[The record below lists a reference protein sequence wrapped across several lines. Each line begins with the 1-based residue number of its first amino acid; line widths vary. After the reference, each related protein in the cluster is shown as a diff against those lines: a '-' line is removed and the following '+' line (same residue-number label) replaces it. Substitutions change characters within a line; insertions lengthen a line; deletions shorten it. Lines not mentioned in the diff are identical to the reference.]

1 MQVQEKKVVETQRA
15 SLGQYTRLTI
25 AFLVGLLVLSLYQ
38 HLKLYFNGV
47 LDSFL
52 NKSFFTL
59 LLHQLGFTALIALL
73 FAFPFSFLENLK
85 PQLGLKVIWT
95 SFITLLI
102 FEALLIEFFVTE
114 YYALNYFSLGTI
126 FTSIGGLYGFL
137 FVCITGLFL
146 FGICY
151 FTYKNTLPL
160 YKAIGKMY
168 PFTIVAFSLFIAIL
182 LSSKKPINENKVQ
195 HLGYNIILNYLDV
208 AEYKGDQEYPLAQLD
223 TIPLHIPNV
232 FKFKEEK
239 PNITF
244 IVVNGLG
251 SDFVGEKAVFKSF
264 APNINILANSGLTWK
279 NYFSNVAEPEIVI
292 PNLLGSLP
300 FGDKGFSYEEQAINR
315 NTLFSILKD
324 NGYVTHYNTTA
335 NLSLNR
341 LDKFLVEEH
350 IDHLLDKR
358 HFDMDPNL
366 KNRDGYSDEQ
376 LFVKWEEQQVETN
389 QPQLNIFYTS
399 STSFPYN
406 ISKKEKYEQQT
417 EILVNQLNV
426 TQKHR
431 RIIKKNKD
439 FFSSVSY
446 TDQVLYDFMEAQ
458 KKSGMYQNTIY
469 IITGSHNYKNVTDAD
484 PFSRYKV
491 PFIIYS
497 PLLKNAK
504 AYSTIASH
512 ADVAP
517 TLIQLLK
524 DTYHFKTP
532 KYNAWT
538 GSTLFQSTLK
548 KTPFIQAKKS
558 IKEMIVGNYA
568 VANSALY
575 HLKGNRW
582 EEADNDS
589 IKKGIDNSLQYFNS
603 INKYVTKENKL
614 LPATA
619 TIYPNKQRNF
629 TKEEIVW
636 INSVFNGE
644 NADEAYIAAREL
656 AFDGDKER
664 ALLLCSYILAKVP
677 AHVDTEVLKAR
688 IYGWNK
694 DYHEAEYLLKA
705 TLNKYPTYIDAY
717 NALCD
722 VYYWAEENE
731 KTLLLEKTIKS
742 NQIYNKELFFK
753 LERAR
758 NIIKD
763 KKIANTTKS

>member
-1 MQVQEKKVVETQRA
+1 MQVQEKKAVNTQKA
-15 SLGQYTRLTI
+15 PLGHYTRLTI
-25 AFLVGLLVLSLYQ
+25 AFLVGLLVLSIYQ

-73 FAFPFSFLENLK
+73 FAFPFAFLEKLK

-102 FEALLIEFFVTE
+102 LEALLIEFFVTE
-114 YYALNYFSLGTI
+114 YYALNYFNLSTV
-126 FTSIGGLYGFL
+126 FTAIGGLYGFL

-151 FTYKNTLPL
+151 FIYKNTLPL

-168 PFTIVAFSLFIAIL
+168 PFTIIAFSLFVAIL

-195 HLGYNIILNYLDV
+195 HLGYNIVLNYLDV
-208 AEYKGDQEYPLAQLD
+208 EEYKGDQEYPLAQLD
-223 TIPLHIPNV
+223 TTPLFVPNV
-232 FKFKEEK
+232 FRFKDEK

-244 IVVNGLG
+244 IVLNGLG
-251 SDFVGEKAVFKSF
+251 SDFVGEEAVFKSF
-264 APNINILANSGLTWK
+264 APYINKLANRGLTWE

-292 PNLLGSLP
+292 PTLLGSLP
-300 FGDKGFSYEEQAINR
+300 FGDNGFSYEEQAINR

-324 NGYVTHYNTTA
+324 NDYVTHYNTTA
-335 NLSLNR
+335 NLSLSR

-366 KNRDGYSDEQ
+366 KNKNGYTDQQ
-376 LFVKWEEQQVETN
+376 LFTKWEEQQNEAQ
-389 QPQLNIFYTS
+389 QPQLDVFFTS

-406 ISKKEKYEQQT
+406 ISEKEKYEQQT
-417 EILVNQLNV
+417 ERLIDQLDI
-426 TQKHR
+426 TRKHR
-431 RIIKKNKD
+431 RVIKKNTD

-446 TDQVLYDFMEAQ
+446 TDQVLYDFIETQ
-458 KKSGMYQNTIY
+458 KKSGKYQNTIY
-469 IITGSHNYKNVTDAD
+469 IITGSHNYKNVTDD
-484 PFSRYKV
+484 GPFSRYKV

-497 PLLKNAK
+497 PLLKESK
-504 AYSTIASH
+504 SYSNLASH

-524 DTYHFKTP
+524 DKYQLKTP
-532 KYNAWT
+532 TYTAWT
-538 GSTLFQSTLK
+538 GSSLFQSTSK

-558 IKEMIVGNYA
+558 IKEMIVGDYA
-568 VANSALY
+568 VANATLY
-575 HLKGNRW
+575 HLKENHW
-582 EEADNDS
+582 EEANNDS
-589 IKKGIDNSLQYFNS
+589 IKKHIDSSLQYFKS

-619 TIYPNKQRNF
+619 TIYPNKQINF

-636 INSVFNGE
+636 INSVFDGE
-644 NADEAYIAAREL
+644 NADEAYIEARDL

-664 ALLLCSYILAKVP
+664 ALLLCSYILAHVP

-694 DYHEAEYLLKA
+694 EYHEAEYLLKA

-722 VYYWAEENE
+722 VYYWADENE
-731 KTLLLEKTIKS
+731 KTILLEKTIKS